1 MRIWKLIAGYVMIRV
16 EGLSLERFLNIAA
29 QAGVT
34 VYDAQRVS
42 YTVLRAVLSAH
53 GYRKLKKLVPDKYS
67 VHIEKKAGAPFG
79 LKRIF
84 ARRALLIGLAALGVL
99 VLVASLFVWDVRV
112 TGIERRE
119 AIKLT
124 EELKSL
130 GVFIGAYKG
139 GFDIKQIETRLMV
152 DHDEFAWVNLK
163 FTGVVAEIEVVPA
176 IPAPEMVDD
185 SRPCSIVAAKDA
197 LIESVTALNGR
208 AAVAKGQTVRKGD
221 TLISGLIWDEGLTRL
236 MVAARGYVIGSV
248 WYQAKASAPVMKET
262 RVPTGRTQMQ
272 RVIAIGADTS
282 AVDAPCSFDEYD
294 TRVVDSYNLVG
305 LFLPVKVIRLEH
317 SEVMIRKEPES
328 LPVLKASLEE
338 SAFFNAQG
346 LVPQNAEVVGHETV
360 FEEQDGVL
368 TATVYVQTHEDIG
381 EVVYLEE

>member
-34 VYDAQRVS
+34 VYDTQRVS

-53 GYRKLKKLVPDKYS
+53 GYRKLKKIVPEKYS

-84 ARRALLIGLAALGVL
+84 ARKALLIGLAVLGVL
-99 VLVASLFVWDVRV
+99 VLAASLFVWDVRV

-130 GVFIGAYKG
+130 GVNIGTYKG
-139 GFDIKQIETRLMV
+139 GIDIKQIETRLMV

-163 FTGVVAEIEVVPA
+163 FNGVVADIEVVPA

-185 SRPCSIVAAKDA
+185 SRPCSIVADKDA

-208 AAVAKGQTVRKGD
+208 AAVVKGQTVRQGD
-221 TLISGLIWDEGLTRL
+221 VLISGLIWDEGLTRL
-236 MVAARGYVIGSV
+236 MVAARGDVVGSV
-248 WYQAKASAPVMKET
+248 WYQAKASAPTMKET
-262 RVPTGRTQMQ
+262 RVPTGRKQIQ
-272 RVIAIGADTS
+272 RVMAIGADTS
-282 AVDAPCSFDEYD
+282 AVDAPCSFDDYD
-294 TRVVDSYNLVG
+294 TRTVESYNVVG
-305 LFLPVKVIRLEH
+305 LFLPVKVLKLEH
-317 SEVMIRKEPES
+317 SEVLIRKEPVS
-328 LPVLKASLEE
+328 LPMLKVTLEE
-338 SAFFNAQG
+338 NAFFDAQG
-346 LVPQNAEVVGHETV
+346 LIPKDAEVVGHETV

-381 EVVYLEE
+381 KVVYLEE